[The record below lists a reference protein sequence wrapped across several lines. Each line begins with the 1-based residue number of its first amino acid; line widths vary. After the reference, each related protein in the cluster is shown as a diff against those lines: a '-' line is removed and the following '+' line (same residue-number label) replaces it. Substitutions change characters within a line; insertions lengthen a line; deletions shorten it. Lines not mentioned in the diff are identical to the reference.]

1 MTAIIITNVSAKEI
15 AALAL
20 AVQEQQQQKIA
31 IKEDVETKTPETRT
45 ELANAIRNV
54 LLDEASEQTQEK
66 YSKGFLGRRIDVFL
80 GESKAKVVLEDLAQV
95 VAKHKL
101 VQSPEICEML
111 FRYMISVTKGWNS
124 V

>member
-54 LLDEASEQTQEK
+54 LL
-66 YSKGFLGRRIDVFL
+66 GRFSAGCR
-80 GESKAKVVLEDLAQV
+80 KA
-95 VAKHKL
+95 
-101 VQSPEICEML
+101 
-111 FRYMISVTKGWNS
+111 
-124 V
+124 